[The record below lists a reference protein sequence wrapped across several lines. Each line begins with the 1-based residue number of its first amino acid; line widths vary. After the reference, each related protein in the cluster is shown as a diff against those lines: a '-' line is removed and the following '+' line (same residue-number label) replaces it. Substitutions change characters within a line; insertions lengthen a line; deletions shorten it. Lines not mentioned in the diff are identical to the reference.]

1 MIIEQKQTTVIRA
14 EEGKTLVRKSD
25 GVHVGTSR
33 HLGYDYYDAGM
44 LREAPKLMTP
54 DDFEEVDAEPIEA
67 APVSPLPR
75 LKQMLSVIARERL
88 RFNDLALSAE
98 EAVQVAD
105 LAPRWGK
112 EIGRE
117 GEEVKAGMRF
127 LYCDQLHEVLA
138 DHTVLPHYY
147 PNANTE
153 KLYKEL

>member
-1 MIIEQKQTTVIRA
+1 MIIEQNQTTVIKA

-25 GVHVGTSR
+25 GAPVGTTV

-44 LREAPKLMTP
+44 LREAPKLTTP
-54 DDFEEVDAEPIEA
+54 DDYEEVDAVQTEEM
-67 APVSPLPR
+67 PVSPLPR
-75 LKQMLSVIARERL
+75 LKQMASVIARERL
-88 RFNDLALSAE
+88 KFNSLALSAE

-112 EIGRE
+112 EIGKE

-127 LYCDQLHEVLA
+127 LYGDSLYEVLI

-147 PNANTE
+147 PNANTG